1 MHLDP
6 KQQKITRILT
16 AAVLLLLALLILGLL
31 LGRGGKKKTPE
42 TEATPVPVETVTV
55 TLAPT
60 AAPTP
65 TPTPGA
71 AAAPDTVT
79 IGGKTVEKDAESFTL
94 SGKMLTREDRD
105 TIASLT
111 KLTTLSLSKCGVSD
125 LTFLRG
131 MRDLRTLYL
140 PDNAIRDLSALG
152 ELTGLRTLYLD
163 RNPLTDL
170 TPLNKLTGLGTLSL
184 QGVEVTSY
192 ALEDLKKALPSCKI
206 FCDSVTEAARPVSV
220 GGQSFTEAV
229 ETLDLSN
236 RGLTDL
242 SVLSGCRELRSL
254 NLTGNKV
261 GDLRLLSQLP
271 RLMVLNLTDTGLTD
285 DKLEFL
291 KTLQNLTYLNIEQNP
306 ALSSAA
312 LTALAEAMPNCRVI
326 HDTIVVNVNLGGQI
340 FSSDQ
345 TELDLS
351 GWNLADLRGLENFQ
365 GLERLILNGNHI
377 SDLSPLR
384 DLGAMLTLEVSNNL
398 LSDISP
404 LEGHRTLKRLVLS
417 WNGIDDVTPL
427 NGLVWLEEL
436 DLSHN
441 RITDVSALNTCV
453 RLRWLDLTGNAALT
467 GDQIRALQEGLPGCR
482 IVTDAD
488 LSMPEPTPEPP
499 RETPVPLIPEFP
511 DPIPIGG
518 PEG

>member
-16 AAVLLLLALLILGLL
+16 AAVLFLLALLILGLL
-31 LGRGGKKKTPE
+31 LGRGGKKKPPE
-42 TEATPVPVETVTV
+42 TPATPVPVETVTV

-60 AAPTP
+60 AAPTAIP
-65 TPTPGA
+65 AVT
-71 AAAPDTVT
+71 AAPDTVT

-94 SGKMLTREDRD
+94 SGKMLSREERD
-105 TIASLT
+105 AIAGLSR
-111 KLTTLSLSKCGVSD
+111 LTTLSLSKCGVSD
-125 LTFLRG
+125 LSFLRG
-131 MRDLRTLYL
+131 MRLLRTLYL
-140 PDNAIRDLSALG
+140 PDNAVRDLSALR

-170 TPLNKLTGLGTLSL
+170 TPLQALTGLTTLSL
-184 QGVEVTSY
+184 QGVEITSY
-192 ALEDLKKALPSCKI
+192 ALEDLQKALPECKI

-220 GGQSFTEAV
+220 GGREFTEAV
-229 ETLDLSN
+229 ESLDLSD
-236 RGLTDL
+236 RGITDL
-242 SVLSGCRELRSL
+242 SVLIGCTQLRSL
-254 NLTGNKV
+254 TLNGNQL
-261 GDLRLLSQLP
+261 GDLRPLGQLP
-271 RLMVLNLTDTGLTD
+271 RLMVLNLANTGLTD

-312 LTALAEAMPNCRVI
+312 LKALAEAMPNCRVV
-326 HDTIVVNVNLGGQI
+326 HDAIVVTVNLGGQL
-340 FSSDQ
+340 FTSDR

-351 GWNLADLRGLENFQ
+351 GWNLMDLNGLENFA
-365 GLERLILNGNHI
+365 GLEKLILNGNHI

-384 DLGAMLTLEVSNNL
+384 DLGAMLTLELSNNL

-404 LEGHRTLKRLVLS
+404 LEGHRTLRRLVLS
-417 WNGIDDVTPL
+417 WNGIDDVTAL

-441 RITDVSALNTCV
+441 RISDVSALNTCV

-488 LSMPEPTPEPP
+488 LSMPEPTPVIPQ
-499 RETPVPLIPEFP
+499 ETPVPLIPEFP